1 MVFLYLKLITVYKS
15 FLLLLSMEVL
25 LNVTCVHVC
34 FFFFVVCCV
43 YFSFWLE

>member
-34 FFFFVVCCV
+34 FFFCCMLCILQ
-43 YFSFWLE
+43 FLA